1 MKFAILLQPLD
12 EDFERDRDD
21 RQRTPRHTA
30 EQAKREKSFRL
41 SHSPADSEEVIR
53 EREHQ
58 DVKVF
63 LNLSCD
69 FCRCFNVNSL

>member
-12 EDFERDRDD
+12 GDFERDD
-21 RQRTPRHTA
+21 RQRTPRNTA
-30 EQAKREKSFRL
+30 GQATREKGFRL

-53 EREHQ
+53 KKEHQ

-63 LNLSCD
+63 CKFVL
-69 FCRCFNVNSL
+69 

>member
-21 RQRTPRHTA
+21 RQRTSRHTA
-30 EQAKREKSFRL
+30 GQATFEKGFRL
-41 SHSPADSEEVIR
+41 SHSPVDSEEVIR
-53 EREHQ
+53 EKEHQ

-63 LNLSCD
+63 CKFVL
-69 FCRCFNVNSL
+69 